1 MKCESTNMQIQN
13 EIYSEKWNEFLIH
26 NGGSFLQSFEWGE
39 FQRGLGRKIWRI
51 KNDNFQASVIRH
63 TLPLGRSYLYCP
75 RGPIITDNTQHTT
88 NNFLSEIKKI
98 AKTEKAIFLRVD
110 PEWLVGEGR
119 EEMLKEL
126 GFAKS
131 FKEIQ
136 PKETLIL
143 DLTKSEEELLD
154 GMHPKT
160 RYNIRL
166 AERHG
171 VQILNPKSEILNK
184 FQTSNSNDQNFEE
197 FWKLL
202 QETTKRDKFKP
213 HPKEHYQK
221 LLELI
226 PGASLFL
233 AEYQNKIIAANIVV
247 FFGKQ
252 ATYLHGASDFEF
264 RNLMTPHLLQWRQI
278 LEAKKQ
284 GLTEYDFWGIDE
296 KKWPGL
302 TRFKKGFGGKELE
315 YIGSWDSVFDKKQYA
330 AYKLL
335 TKFLKRV

>member
-63 TLPLGRSYLYCP
+63 ILPLGRSYLYCP

-98 AKTEKAIFLRVD
+98 AKTEKAIFLKID
-110 PEWLVGEGR
+110 PEWGTGSENI
-119 EEMLKEL
+119 LKRL
-126 GFAKS
+126 GFKKS
-131 FKEIQ
+131 FKEVQ
-136 PKETLIL
+136 PKKTLIL
-143 DLTKSEEELLD
+143 DLTKSEEELLAE
-154 GMHPKT
+154 MHPKT

-166 AERHG
+166 AEKHG
-171 VQILNPKSEILNK
+171 IKIQ
-184 FQTSNSNDQNFEE
+184 NSNLKSQNSKEDFEE